1 MKLQEEITRILE
13 VMGLNEN
20 LDIDWSS
27 KIIKPRSKFNV
38 VVLASPNKIFDRLA
52 KDNPHLN
59 IRDDESLRIGD
70 RLEKAKRYL
79 INWGTDTQYVKMYGP
94 AEFVPTQVYFDT
106 NDDGSNPRLGI
117 EDGRHRLLAAL
128 KLGLDE
134 FPIEVSQKDTEYLE
148 DILT

>member
-38 VVLASPNKIFDRLA
+38 VVLASPKKIFDRLA

-59 IRDDESLRIGD
+59 IRDDASLRIGD

-79 INWGTDTQYVKMYGP
+79 TNWGTDTEYVKMYGP
-94 AEFVPTQVYFDT
+94 AEFVPTQVYFDM
-106 NDDGSNPRLGI
+106 DDNGKVLMGI

-128 KLGLDE
+128 ELGLDE
-134 FPIEVSQKDTEYLE
+134 FPIEVSQSGAKYLE

>member
-20 LDIDWSS
+20 FDIDWSS

-38 VVLASPNKIFDRLA
+38 VVLASPKKIFDRLA

-79 INWGTDTQYVKMYGP
+79 INWGTDTEYVKMYGP
-94 AEFVPTQVYFDT
+94 AEFVPTQVYFDMD
-106 NDDGSNPRLGI
+106 DDGNPRLAI

-128 KLGLDE
+128 ELGLDE
-134 FPIEVSQKDTEYLE
+134 FPIEVSQAGAKYLE
-148 DILT
+148 DI

>member
-38 VVLASPNKIFDRLA
+38 VVLASPEKIFDRLA
-52 KDNPHLN
+52 QDNPDLD
-59 IRDDESLRIGD
+59 IRNNPSLRIGD
-70 RLEKAKRYL
+70 RLEKAKKYL
-79 INWGTDTQYVKMYGP
+79 IDWGNNPENDEMYGP
-94 AEFVPTQVYFDT
+94 AEFVPTSVYFDSD
-106 NDDGSNPRLGI
+106 DDGNPLLGV

-128 KLGLDE
+128 ELGLDE
-134 FPIEVSQKDTEYLE
+134 FPIEVSQSGAKYLE